1 MSIGAIKIIILLILG
16 LGFLGLL
23 IGGLI
28 IYLVK
33 RKKKDDNTGAA
44 TPPRLDQR

>member
-1 MSIGAIKIIILLILG
+1 MSIGAIKMIILLILG
-16 LGFLGLL
+16 LGVLGLL

-33 RKKKDDNTGAA
+33 RKKKDDNAGGG
-44 TPPRLDQR
+44 TPPRMDKY

>member
-16 LGFLGLL
+16 LGFLGLM
-23 IGGLI
+23 IGGVI

-33 RKKKDDNTGAA
+33 RKKKDDNSSGG
-44 TPPRLDQR
+44 PPPSMDQR